1 MKYSTNS
8 IKKLPLPIYQ
18 TFPGAQQLVHDV
30 QFSRPWESPVN
41 SHLHTKATTVVPEII
56 NQNISP
62 IQMYSHSLTSLNF
75 GVKGVCTNNTHLNL
89 NYINYADLCRSRI
102 RNEYRNTMND
112 SGYSSPILE
121 MSLRNHEV
129 VNTIKKVN
137 NLNSYNL
144 NIVIYYYLYKIFN
157 S

>member
-41 SHLHTKATTVVPEII
+41 SHLQTKATTVVPEII

-62 IQMYSHSLTSLNF
+62 IQMYNHSLTSLKY
-75 GVKGVCTNNTHLNL
+75 GVEGTCTYNSYFNYFNNYT
-89 NYINYADLCRSRI
+89 DLCRSRI

-121 MSLRNHEV
+121 MSLRNHEIV
-129 VNTIKKVN
+129 KTIKKVN
-137 NLNSYNL
+137 ILNSNNL
-144 NIVIYYYLYKIFN
+144 NIVLIYKYYYEYIFN
-157 S
+157 